1 MVKYRILPQT
11 FLLIALRKVS
21 SMIRT
26 LLVLVLAGAYA
37 LAQTGN
43 TSAGQSTSNVHGA
56 QVPAPPMPQQFVAGP
71 ESVAPDA
78 TVVVFHGVCP
88 NDVAAAS
95 GSCTTTI
102 TKKEFNSILDGMNLA
117 TQLSTPAAMRNF
129 AETYMQLL
137 ALASAAEKA
146 GVDKDPRFEQLM
158 RVARM
163 RALADTYRHT
173 LDEKYSNPPA
183 EEIQA
188 YYQQNAAKYEA
199 LKVER
204 IIIPNA
210 NSSRTPAARAEFDKK
225 FHQLADDIHERA
237 ARGEETQ
244 KLQDEAYKALALPS
258 PPKTDLGMK
267 RMGSL
272 PAGIER
278 DLSALRPGEVTKLES
293 EMSGLNIYKL
303 RSRDT
308 IPLEFVKA
316 EIIHDLRQKN
326 IEAAMKAISG
336 SVHADFNDQFFGTQ
350 GVKGGPILRPMQP
363 GDQFPKGVTPATPMG
378 R

>member
-1 MVKYRILPQT
+1 
-11 FLLIALRKVS
+11 
-21 SMIRT
+21 MIRT
-26 LLVLVLAGAYA
+26 LLVSFLAGACA

-43 TSAGQSTSNVHGA
+43 TPAGQATSNVHGS
-56 QVPAPPMPQQFVAGP
+56 QVPAPPMPPQSVAGP

-78 TVVVFHGVCP
+78 TVVVFHGICP
-88 NDVAAAS
+88 NDVADKS
-95 GSCTTTI
+95 GSCATTF
-102 TKKEFNSILDGMNLA
+102 TKKEFNAMLDGMNLA
-117 TQLSTPAAMRNF
+117 AQLSTPAAMRNF

-137 ALASAAEKA
+137 ALANAGEKA
-146 GVDKDPRFEQLM
+146 GVDKDPRFQQLL

-173 LDEKYSNPPA
+173 LDEKYSNPSA

-188 YYQQNAAKYEA
+188 YYQQNSAKYEA
-199 LKVER
+199 FKVER
-204 IIIPNA
+204 IIIPTV
-210 NSSRTPAARAEFDKK
+210 NSGRTPAARAESDKK
-225 FHQLADDIHERA
+225 FHQLANDIHERA

-244 KLQDEAYKALALPS
+244 KLQDEVYKVLALPAS
-258 PPKTDLGMK
+258 PKTDLGMK
-267 RMGSL
+267 RLGSL

-278 DLSALRPGEVTKLES
+278 DLAALKPGEVTKLEP

-316 EIIHDLRQKN
+316 EIIHDLHQKN
-326 IEAAMKAISG
+326 IEAAMKAVAG

-350 GVKGGPILRPMQP
+350 GVKGGPILRPVQP
-363 GDQFPKGVTPATPMG
+363 GDRFPKGVTPATPMG
-378 R
+378 ATSSSTPK